1 MTELTSSKRRALPTH
16 SNGPVL
22 DDEILAD
29 KAVVEAIEKEGT
41 VKKAVK
47 IINTDRS
54 ACARVAGRIAQKYGD
69 KGFAGKVHLNF
80 EGSAGQSF
88 GAFVLGGMSVHLVG
102 EANDYVGKGM
112 AGGEIS
118 IVPPPDS
125 PFNAGEAILVGNTC
139 LYGATGGRLF
149 VHGRAGERF
158 AVRNSM
164 ADTVVEGTGDHCCE
178 YMTGGCVVVLG
189 PVGRNVAAGMTGGLG
204 YFYDADGKF
213 EEKVNGEIVNCQRV
227 ITEPGANQ
235 LKGLIQAH
243 LEKTG
248 SKKAKAILDNWA
260 AELPKFWQ
268 LVPPSEGAHAQS
280 GCRYLLRVESADP
293 LLRDRVDQ
301 NSDSRPPALHS
312 RSQLAGGCG
321 AGCSSGESF
330 VFGDA

>member
-1 MTELTSSKRRALPTH
+1 MIQTDCDRPPRLTPQDLSFLTAAVPRTELTSTARRGLTTH

-22 DDEILAD
+22 DDEILSD
-29 KAVVEAIEKEGT
+29 KALLEAIEKEGT
-41 VKKAVK
+41 VEKTMK
-47 IINTDRS
+47 IVNTDRS
-54 ACARVAGRIAQKYGD
+54 VCARVAGRIAKKYGD

-88 GAFVLGGMSVHLVG
+88 GAFVLEGMAVHLVG

-112 AGGEIS
+112 AGGDIS

-125 PFNAGEAILVGNTC
+125 PFNASEAILVGNTC

-227 ITEPGANQ
+227 ISEPGANQ
-235 LKGLIQAH
+235 LKSLIQAH

-268 LVPPSEGAHAQS
+268 LVPPSEGA
-280 GCRYLLRVESADP
+280 R
-293 LLRDRVDQ
+293 
-301 NSDSRPPALHS
+301 
-312 RSQLAGGCG
+312 
-321 AGCSSGESF
+321 
-330 VFGDA
+330 

>member
-1 MTELTSSKRRALPTH
+1 M
-16 SNGPVL
+16 
-22 DDEILAD
+22 ILAD
-29 KAVVEAIEKEGT
+29 KAVLDAIENEGT
-41 VKKAVK
+41 VAKTVP

-54 ACARVAGRIAQKYGD
+54 VCARVAGRIAKKYGD
-69 KGFAGKVHLNF
+69 SGFGGSVSLTF
-80 EGSAGQSF
+80 QGSAGQSF
-88 GAFVLGGMSVHLVG
+88 GAFVIGGMTVHLVG

-112 AGGEIS
+112 AGGDVS

-125 PFNAGEAILVGNTC
+125 PFDAGEAILVGNTC

-227 ITEPGANQ
+227 ITDGGAAQ

-248 SKKAKAILDNWA
+248 SKKAKAILDNWQS
-260 AELPKFWQ
+260 ELAKFWQ
-268 LVPPSEGAHAQS
+268 LVPPSEGALCSAACGHAGKALISCLTLQT
-280 GCRYLLRVESADP
+280 
-293 LLRDRVDQ
+293 
-301 NSDSRPPALHS
+301 PALHS
-312 RSQLAGGCG
+312 CLRDSLTCSLIDSRSQLTGGCAARG
-321 AGCSSGESF
+321 AEGGREGDSGLKSRH
-330 VFGDA
+330 DHHY